1 MPEEGV
7 DELEDGAE
15 GVAFDLALLSQR
27 QLDVT
32 RGLADLAQKV
42 DQAELPEV
50 LRHAGK
56 HSADHRSLSDY
67 SIAPIAFLLAR
78 KKLSR

>member
-32 RGLADLAQKV
+32 RGLAHLAQKV

-56 HSADHRSLSDY
+56 QSADQ
-67 SIAPIAFLLAR
+67 
-78 KKLSR
+78 